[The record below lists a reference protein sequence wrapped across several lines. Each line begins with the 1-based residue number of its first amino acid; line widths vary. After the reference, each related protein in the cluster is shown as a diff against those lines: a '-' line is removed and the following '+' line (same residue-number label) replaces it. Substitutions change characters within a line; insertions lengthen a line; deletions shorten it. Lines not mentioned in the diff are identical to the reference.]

1 MIFFLVGL
9 GFLASVLGGGKED
22 LTIFKTKWL
31 TLISV
36 SATVFELMFP
46 SSLESSIHQYRNVGC
61 FFYFI
66 VIIVYGFCFCFV
78 NIRELLILK

>member
-61 FFYFI
+61 FFILLLLLFM
-66 VIIVYGFCFCFV
+66 GFVFA
-78 NIRELLILK
+78 LLI

>member
-46 SSLESSIHQYRNVGC
+46 SSLESSIHQYQNVGC
-61 FFYFI
+61 FFILLLLLFM
-66 VIIVYGFCFCFV
+66 GFVFA
-78 NIRELLILK
+78 LLI